1 MFCLLT
7 KVVSCELGH
16 SEWTICR
23 LLSLFGS
30 IIYLQPWFSK
40 SSSSSRPDNENHFH
54 PNGMRSSDISAQG
67 IRIEPFASC

>member
-30 IIYLQPWFSK
+30 IIYLQSWFSK
-40 SSSSSRPDNENHFH
+40 PSSSSRTYNNRHFH
-54 PNGMRSSDISAQG
+54 RNGMRFSDISAQG
-67 IRIEPFASC
+67 IQILPFATC